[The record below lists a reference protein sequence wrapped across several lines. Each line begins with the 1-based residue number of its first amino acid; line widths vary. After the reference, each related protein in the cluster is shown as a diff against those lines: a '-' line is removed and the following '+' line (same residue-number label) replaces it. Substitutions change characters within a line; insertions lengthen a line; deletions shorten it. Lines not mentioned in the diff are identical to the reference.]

1 MSQPDT
7 PNIRMRAGSDGPFVD
22 LGWQLRNLSKNV
34 QVRRLFFDEDA
45 GSYGVAAGTAVPGTE
60 VAGVDV
66 EWSADDAAIT
76 AQLNY
81 AMWGSFQF
89 GPVQPGSPTA
99 YPGPVQLTFNVTPA
113 GGISEI
119 VRSVTT
125 RAIPLN
131 PGVDFTFWGDVA
143 THNLSVAL
151 SFTNF
156 VQGTNRI
163 WLGAANPNAGSIIS
177 VSKGCL
183 LVAELASQPASIS
196 VE

>member
-1 MSQPDT
+1 
-7 PNIRMRAGSDGPFVD
+7 MRAGSDGPFVD
-22 LGWQLRNLSKNV
+22 LGWQLRNLYKNI
-34 QVRRLFFDEDA
+34 QVRRLFFDDDA
-45 GSYGVAAGTAVPGTE
+45 GSYGVAAGTAVPGIE

-66 EWSADDAAIT
+66 EWDADDAAIT

-89 GPVQPGSPTA
+89 GPVGPGATA

-113 GGISEI
+113 GEVSEL
-119 VRSVTT
+119 VYGVTT
-125 RAIPLN
+125 RAIPVN
-131 PGVDFTFWGDVA
+131 PGVDFSFFGDA
-143 THNLSVAL
+143 SMHNLAVAL

-163 WLGAANPNAGSIIS
+163 WLGVANPNAGSIIS